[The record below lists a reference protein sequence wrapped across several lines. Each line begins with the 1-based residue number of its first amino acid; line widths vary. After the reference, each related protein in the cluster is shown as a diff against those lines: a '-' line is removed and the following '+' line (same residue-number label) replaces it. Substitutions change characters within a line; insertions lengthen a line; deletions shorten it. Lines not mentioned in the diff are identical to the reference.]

1 MENCQHWSSE
11 QYLFFYPPLE
21 FNLLTAFFSQREPTS
36 ALKNITKLELVGK
49 FSDRYIDVS
58 TVSGLSETAVLCIS
72 HGCIDDGVVSV
83 FTIQSLFT
91 ACSVGGSLKYELS
104 GMPVMWSLHG
114 GPRGARVLLRFNLLI
129 EEWMPLYC
137 HCGWMCF
144 VFWVPPESE
153 ETRPNK
159 KNGMGEA

>member
-1 MENCQHWSSE
+1 M
-11 QYLFFYPPLE
+11 
-21 FNLLTAFFSQREPTS
+21 TAFFSQREPTS
-36 ALKNITKLELVGK
+36 ASKNITKLELVGK

-91 ACSVGGSLKYELS
+91 ACFVGGSLKYELS

-144 VFWVPPESE
+144 VFWVPTERE